1 MRDTIRC
8 IKKYIDVVDTE
19 SFVKHWKKLAHGLIL
34 GIQERY
40 QKGDY
45 EPNIVELIKSIV
57 NNIGSF
63 ETKDSEIKIS
73 TNSVFVHGNK
83 SQVEFEYYGR
93 KTQRELGDI
102 IFILSVVYNGKKYFE
117 KMTITQVKKSN
128 KANWNLSSN
137 SAKEQL
143 YLLSKFPKF
152 RGVSNSLIPRKEYNL
167 PNYSGCLGTHGLLY
181 YPGDFALVSSNMLDI
196 ILRNKKQLKLEDLLL
211 YSGREYYLNLHYRCS
226 KFYPLMCISPVL
238 GNSCIAYNAYEFS
251 DKYLRG
257 CIGEMVY
264 SKDFH
269 YNHHAFQFL
278 QDLFSVM
285 RKKAKKENLKGD
297 QGNEGYIEFNYEGE
311 GGGMGIIHTTI
322 NLGESE

>member
-19 SFVKHWKKLAHGLIL
+19 SFAMHWKKLSHGLIL
-34 GIQERY
+34 GIQEGY

-45 EPNIVELIKSIV
+45 EPNIVELIESIV
-57 NNIGSF
+57 NKIGSF
-63 ETKDSEIKIS
+63 EAKDREIKIS
-73 TNSVFVHGNK
+73 TNSIFVHGNK

-102 IFILSVVYNGKKYFE
+102 IFILSVVYNGIKYFE

-128 KANWNLSSN
+128 KANWKLSNN

-152 RGVSNSLIPRKEYNL
+152 SGTSNSLIPSKEYNL
-167 PNYSGCLGTHGLLY
+167 PNYSRCLGTHGLLY

-211 YSGREYYLNLHYRCS
+211 YGGRGYYLNLYYRCS
-226 KFYPLMCISPVL
+226 EFYSLMCMCPVL

-257 CIGEMVY
+257 YIGEMVY
-264 SKDFH
+264 AEDFH
-269 YNHHAFQFL
+269 YNRHAFQFL

-285 RKKAKKENLKGD
+285 RKKPKKR
-297 QGNEGYIEFNYEGE
+297 I
-311 GGGMGIIHTTI
+311 
-322 NLGESE
+322 